1 MIRIAVCDDEKYMS
15 DRIRTMTS
23 AYFYRKNMATEIMQF
38 SSGEEVLQYDGQIDI
53 LLLDIQMKGIDGME
67 TARKLRE
74 RRFRG
79 FLIFITILGEMVF
92 QSFEVQAYDYLVKPI
107 DEKQLEKTMDRVIV
121 SMQNA
126 KEANLLVQKGYESR
140 IISLEEIVF
149 CEIIHRKIYLH
160 LDSSEVIDYY
170 DRIENLETKL
180 DGRFFRCH
188 RSFLINLKYLK
199 SYKNGTA
206 YMEGGKE
213 VPVSRLRSKE
223 FSGVILKYMK
233 NVSHYNWKGTKS
245 DE

>member
-1 MIRIAVCDDEKYMS
+1 
-15 DRIRTMTS
+15 
-23 AYFYRKNMATEIMQF
+23 MQF

-53 LLLDIQMKGIDGME
+53 LFLDIQMKGIDGME
-67 TARKLRE
+67 TESNLRE

-170 DRIENLETKL
+170 DRIVNLETKL
-180 DGRFFRCH
+180 D
-188 RSFLINLKYLK
+188 
-199 SYKNGTA
+199 
-206 YMEGGKE
+206 
-213 VPVSRLRSKE
+213 
-223 FSGVILKYMK
+223 
-233 NVSHYNWKGTKS
+233 
-245 DE
+245 